1 MRSPL
6 LIKMSIKW
14 VWQQTLNFLSSQ
26 INTQFRIKVKKD
38 QKSNRY
44 DTEASNGTESVILTD

>member
-38 QKSNRY
+38 QKLNRY
-44 DTEASNGTESVILTD
+44 DTEASNGTESMAL